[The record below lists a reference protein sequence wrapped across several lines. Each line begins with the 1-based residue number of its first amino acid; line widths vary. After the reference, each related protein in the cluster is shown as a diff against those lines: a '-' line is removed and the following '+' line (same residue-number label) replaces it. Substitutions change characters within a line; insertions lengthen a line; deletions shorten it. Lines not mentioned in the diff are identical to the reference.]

1 VQEPRRVD
9 QIEHRLL
16 EGWSKNVS
24 FDETDRSCQVGVPE
38 RVLCFSD
45 AFCIRFEGGEASR
58 FSDAL
63 AQAFEPEWRGA
74 AGVEDVEAPDV
85 AEEVE
90 LAVAEGDQI
99 SLELLALLGC
109 QGVSGTR
116 VPRQLRMLRLH
127 GTLGPALYNLRAMKV
142 LIAREIVKY
151 HGGDLKVLSGA
162 TLAVEAGE
170 KIGLVGRN
178 GAGKTTLLQILAG
191 NLEADAGS
199 VERVGGAKVG
209 MTSQSLYGGERG
221 KLSVEEEIISAFAP
235 LIEREKELKDLEV
248 RLSEE
253 PSSSLLERY
262 GRLQG
267 EFERDGGY
275 EYRGRA
281 ASTLSGLGFA
291 PEDWKRPVGSFSG
304 GEQSRIALARL
315 LLEEPDLVLLDEPTN
330 HLDLRA
336 IEWLENFV
344 KGAKS
349 AVLVVSHDRYFL
361 DAVAGSILELEDGR
375 LTRYVGNYSKYV
387 VEKRARAEQLAR
399 KAKANAERRAQLERF
414 IERNRAKAR
423 KASQAKSK
431 QKLLDRMVKIEAPSR
446 GSKNMKLDLGETAR
460 AGRVVLEMEDVRY
473 THKDSDEPLLEE
485 LELVLE
491 RGERVA
497 LLGLN
502 GTGKST
508 IMRLATGELS
518 PQRGTVRLGHNVTL
532 AYQDQQL
539 ARLDDDKT
547 VLQEAMDATGLKAP
561 EARDLLGAFLFSGD
575 DVFKK
580 VSSLSGGE
588 RNRLSLAEIVV
599 SDANLLL
606 LDEPTNNLDIPAREA
621 LEEALLDYRGTMF
634 FISHDRYFLQK
645 LATRVVEL
653 ENKKLVNYLGG
664 YDYYRSHRRLD
675 TKGTKKNRPRRRIR
689 PGQSKEQGVL
699 AARLVAVE
707 GEIDATERRLGR
719 LEKELATSELYAD
732 GQRSREVILEHRQLK
747 NTLEALYA
755 DWGVLLEEAEE
766 AE

>member
-1 VQEPRRVD
+1 
-9 QIEHRLL
+9 
-16 EGWSKNVS
+16 
-24 FDETDRSCQVGVPE
+24 
-38 RVLCFSD
+38 
-45 AFCIRFEGGEASR
+45 
-58 FSDAL
+58 
-63 AQAFEPEWRGA
+63 
-74 AGVEDVEAPDV
+74 
-85 AEEVE
+85 
-90 LAVAEGDQI
+90 
-99 SLELLALLGC
+99 
-109 QGVSGTR
+109 
-116 VPRQLRMLRLH
+116 M
-127 GTLGPALYNLRAMKV
+127 
-142 LIAREIVKY
+142 KY

-162 TLAVEAGE
+162 SLSVEAGE

-178 GAGKTTLLQILAG
+178 GAGKTTLLEILAG
-191 NLEADAGS
+191 NLETDSGS
-199 VERVGGAKVG
+199 VERIGGAKVG
-209 MTSQSLYGGERG
+209 MTSQSLYAGERG
-221 KLSVEEEIISAFAP
+221 RLPVEQEIISAFEP
-235 LIEREKELKDLEV
+235 LIARERELKELES
-248 RLSEE
+248 RLSED
-253 PSSSLLERY
+253 PSSELLERY

-275 EYRGRA
+275 DYRARA

-361 DAVAGSILELEDGR
+361 DAVAGSILDLEDGR
-375 LTRYVGNYSKYV
+375 LTRYAGNYSRYV
-387 VEKRARAEQLAR
+387 AEKRARAEQLAR

-414 IERNRAKAR
+414 IEKNRAKAR

-431 QKLLDRMVKIEAPSR
+431 QKLLDRMESIEAPKQ
-446 GSKNMKLDLGETAR
+446 GSKNMKLHLGGETAR

-473 THKDSDEPLLEE
+473 AHEDSDEPLLDE

-497 LLGLN
+497 LLGPN

-518 PQRGTVRLGHNVTL
+518 PQRGAVRLGHNITL

-539 ARLDDDKT
+539 ARLDDEKT
-547 VLQEAMDATGLKAP
+547 VLQEAMDATGLDSP

-599 SDANLLL
+599 SGANLLL

-634 FISHDRYFLQK
+634 FISHDRYFLRK

-653 ENKKLVNYLGG
+653 DNKKLVNYLGG

-675 TKGTKKNRPRRRIR
+675 AKSGKSRPRRRVR
-689 PGQSKEQGVL
+689 PGQSKEQSVL
-699 AARLVAVE
+699 ATRLVAVE

-719 LEKELATSELYAD
+719 LEKELATSEVYAD
-732 GQRSREVILEHRQLK
+732 GRRSREVILEHRQLK
-747 NTLEALYA
+747 STLEGLYA
-755 DWGVLLEEAEE
+755 DWGELLAEAEE
-766 AE
+766 AGP